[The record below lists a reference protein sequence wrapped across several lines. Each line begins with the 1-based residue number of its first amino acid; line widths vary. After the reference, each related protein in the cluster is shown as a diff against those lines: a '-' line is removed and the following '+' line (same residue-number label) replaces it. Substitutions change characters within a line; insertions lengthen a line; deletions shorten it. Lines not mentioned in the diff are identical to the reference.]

1 MEEDWDLQAVVR
13 GCRTSNSTTNT
24 TTTTTTVTTATSI
37 MVDNESFSCFPT
49 LGFQQQEN
57 FLCMPDLFESKT
69 VLEELEQLYK
79 PFLPKFELPISP
91 LNSLSNSTSFSAPV
105 FHQQEQQ
112 QVPQIKQEQQHQQ
125 PRRSLSTS
133 TITPRPKRRKN
144 QQKKVVCQVPAEGIS
159 SDMWAWRKYGQKPI
173 KGSPYPRGYY
183 RCSSSK
189 GCLARKQVERSR
201 SDPAM
206 FIITYTAEHNHPVP
220 THRNSLAGSTRHK
233 LTTPQTPTT
242 PTTTTISKLPS
253 TSSPMGLSPTTPLTT
268 SMEEEEEDELLLKQ
282 SKQEE
287 GEDDDDE
294 FGISRLE
301 ELMSDDLFMELD
313 EMAGAD
319 SSGVVPATFD
329 DCFNSSHWFNTN
341 SATAA
346 GGV

>member
-1 MEEDWDLQAVVR
+1 MVED
-13 GCRTSNSTTNT
+13 
-24 TTTTTTVTTATSI
+24 
-37 MVDNESFSCFPT
+37 ESFSCFPT
-49 LGFQQQEN
+49 LGFQQQDN
-57 FLCMPDLFESKT
+57 FLYMPDLFESKT
-69 VLEELEQLYK
+69 ALEELEQLYQ
-79 PFLPKFELPISP
+79 PFLPKFEPPISP
-91 LNSLSNSTSFSAPV
+91 LSNLSNSTSFSAPA

-112 QVPQIKQEQQHQQ
+112 VQIKQDQHHQQQ
-125 PRRSLSTS
+125 PRRSLSSS

-220 THRNSLAGSTRHK
+220 THRNSLAGSTRNK
-233 LTTPQTPTT
+233 VTTPQTPTT
-242 PTTTTISKLPS
+242 PTTTSISKVPS
-253 TSSPMGLSPTTPLTT
+253 ISSPTGLSPTTPLTT
-268 SMEEEEEDELLLKQ
+268 SMDEEEDDELLLKQ

-287 GEDDDDE
+287 GEVDDDE
-294 FGISRLE
+294 FGIAGFE

-313 EMAGAD
+313 EIAGAN
-319 SSGVVPATFD
+319 SSGVVPASFD
-329 DCFNSSHWFNTN
+329 DCFNSPHWFNTT